1 LRHPLMRETGPDGN
15 LSFGT
20 AVPVRAGRRG
30 L

>member
-1 LRHPLMRETGPDGN
+1 MRETGPDGN